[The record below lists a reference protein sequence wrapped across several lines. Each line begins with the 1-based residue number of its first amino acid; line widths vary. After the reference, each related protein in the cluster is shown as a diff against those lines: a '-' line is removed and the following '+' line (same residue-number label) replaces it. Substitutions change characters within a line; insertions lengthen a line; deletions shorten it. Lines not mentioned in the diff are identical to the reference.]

1 MLAAVLEDLEQ
12 ADDLQHEL
20 VAIWSRP
27 HGRASTSSGISA
39 MIASAGHSF
48 RSTHTRCA
56 PSRSS
61 VDSIPPNSPPR
72 RARSRSGGIV
82 ITWIVFTFVAS
93 GRFEHLMESAGNL
106 THRHVPGRWVRS
118 RSLTSREGRDG
129 RPARSAVDD
138 SEGVEV
144 REVVTVRRTLER
156 NQGSRIDYRRVRDP
170 PHSGAARPQENN
182 PAAVAAR
189 NRTLHA
195 QAVGQRLDSGT
206 GGPNTERSASR
217 GKLVDGP
224 GPYRCEGSD
233 TDVVA
238 RVRDA
243 VSRPVVECNARPRGT
258 TLRVTQSWLARPC
271 PHPFVTACE
280 GRSPQAPAPRRRGRS
295 EP

>member
-1 MLAAVLEDLEQ
+1 MCTEPQQCGLDPTQQPTEKGKVQIGRHRHHVDRL
-12 ADDLQHEL
+12 H
-20 VAIWSRP
+20 IRRFWSVRAP
-27 HGRASTSSGISA
+27 HGICWKPDPP
-39 MIASAGHSF
+39 
-48 RSTHTRCA
+48 TRTG
-56 PSRSS
+56 S
-61 VDSIPPNSPPR
+61 VGQD
-72 RARSRSGGIV
+72 
-82 ITWIVFTFVAS
+82 
-93 GRFEHLMESAGNL
+93 
-106 THRHVPGRWVRS
+106 

-224 GPYRCEGSD
+224 GPYGCEGSD